1 DDVDL
6 VDVRLAGHVV
16 LRVLD
21 VHPLLVLVPALQL
34 VRTGADGLLGQV
46 DLAAGRLARQHP
58 EVVPG
63 ELEGEVGVGRAQRH
77 GDRVLVGRRP
87 RLDHA
92 DVTALLAP
100 RLHGVEGADDVGR
113 GELTPVDRRDVL
125 ERDALT
131 QLERPRETV
140 RRRGPTRGQ
149 IALEF
154 VRAERYVLA
163 DLVVDQ
169 LAV

>member
-1 DDVDL
+1 
-6 VDVRLAGHVV
+6 RG
-16 LRVLD
+16 
-21 VHPLLVLVPALQL
+21 
-34 VRTGADGLLGQV
+34 
-46 DLAAGRLARQHP
+46 
-58 EVVPG
+58 
-63 ELEGEVGVGRAQRH
+63 
-77 GDRVLVGRRP
+77 P

-169 LAV
+169 LAVDQADRGVRGDVGFLERIERRGVGPVGH